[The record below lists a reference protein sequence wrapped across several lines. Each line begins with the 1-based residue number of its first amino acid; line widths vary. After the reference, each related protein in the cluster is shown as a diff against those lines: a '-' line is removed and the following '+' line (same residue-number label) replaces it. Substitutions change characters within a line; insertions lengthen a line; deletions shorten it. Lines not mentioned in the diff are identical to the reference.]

1 MSSSTSQQQA
11 VPNPSGVS
19 NDEVDLRQIVGAL
32 SRNINIIAA
41 FAGTTLLLSSIYA
54 FTRKDVAGPISD
66 CARGTNFKNGQAR

>member
-1 MSSSTSQQQA
+1 MALPLQQQA

-41 FAGTTLLLSSIYA
+41 FAGTTLLLGGIYA
-54 FTRKDVAGPISD
+54 FTRKDVWQANFRLCSRNKLQKW
-66 CARGTNFKNGQAR
+66 AR